1 MSDVYENKLVANTFV
16 DSSITD
22 SEEDR
27 DTEAESECPPPEY
40 IIEDSLF
47 PSDLLDDHL
56 FDMHADLVCGID
68 YIDGFDS
75 GNWPQHAERAN
86 ELVLELF
93 DNILF

>member
-16 DSSITD
+16 DSSVAD

-27 DTEAESECPPPEY
+27 DTEVESECPPSEY
-40 IIEDSLF
+40 TMEDSLF
-47 PSDLLDDHL
+47 LSDLFDGHL
-56 FDMHADLVCGID
+56 SNMHADLVRGID
-68 YIDGFDS
+68 DIDGLGSND
-75 GNWPQHAERAN
+75 WPQHAERAN